1 MQLENQAGLPLTG
14 RDARRVRPHQSA
26 YSIGKRV
33 NEGRTRRALL
43 SQRFLQTISY
53 LLKYQQLIKKK
64 VYGGF

>member
-14 RDARRVRPHQSA
+14 RDARRVRPPQSA

-43 SQRFLQTISY
+43 SQRFSRTISY
-53 LLKYQQLIKKK
+53 LLKYQQLIKKN